1 MNSSLDLLHLAARAA
16 EGAGAHIRSSSGLV
30 SGYVGRSVGDADRPA
45 NIPTYPP
52 TNAPPVW
59 ISKGHHDWVTEVDR
73 TAESLIRDI
82 LVGGAPGSRVMGE
95 ELSPETGSEGM
106 VWIVDPLDGTT
117 NFLHGYPQYAVSIA
131 LAVDGEL
138 EAGVVLDVNREC
150 LYGAVRGRGAWL
162 GNTPLRIS
170 EITEPSRAL
179 LGTGYPFKHLEELDA
194 YLAQFRR
201 ILPATSGV
209 RRAGAAA
216 IDLADVA
223 AGRLD
228 GFWELQLAPWDIA
241 AGMLLIREAGGIVT
255 DLEGRRAGAAH
266 GGIVAGNPAIH
277 AWLLTQLGN
286 S

>member
-1 MNSSLDLLHLAARAA
+1 MNSSLDLLHLAAQAA
-16 EGAGAHIRSSSGLV
+16 EGAGGYIRSVGR
-30 SGYVGRSVGDADRPA
+30 YVGRPGTTQPEATDV
-45 NIPTYPP
+45 PTYRPP
-52 TNAPPVW
+52 DAPPVW
-59 ISKGHHDWVTEVDR
+59 VSKGHNDWVTEVDR
-73 TAESLIRDI
+73 NAESLIRDI
-82 LVGGAPGSRVMGE
+82 LVGGLPGSRVMGE
-95 ELSPETGSEGM
+95 ELSPEIGNEGM

-117 NFLHGYPQYAVSIA
+117 NFLHDYPQYAVSIA

-150 LYGAVRGRGAWL
+150 LYGAVRGRGAWM
-162 GNTPLRIS
+162 GNTALRVSQIS
-170 EITEPSRAL
+170 DPGRAL
-179 LGTGYPFKHLEELDA
+179 LGTGYPFKHLDELDA

-228 GFWELQLAPWDIA
+228 GFWELVLAPWDIA
-241 AGMLLIREAGGIVT
+241 AGILLIREAGGIVT
-255 DLEGRRAGAAH
+255 DLDGRRAGPAH

-277 AWLLTQLGN
+277 TWLLTQV
-286 S
+286 SAS